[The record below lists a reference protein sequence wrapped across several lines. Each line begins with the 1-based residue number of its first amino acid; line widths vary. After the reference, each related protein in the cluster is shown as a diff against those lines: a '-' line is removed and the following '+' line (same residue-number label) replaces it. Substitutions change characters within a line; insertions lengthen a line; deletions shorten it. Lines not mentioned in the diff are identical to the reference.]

1 MTKLVKTSYL
11 TPCCEQL
18 SEHPL
23 KQSTL
28 MPLVRASWQEILF
41 AACVLCMHSL
51 AKELDRSHSNSLH

>member
-18 SEHPL
+18 LERPL

-28 MPLVRASWQEILF
+28 IGASWQAILF
-41 AACVLCMHSL
+41 AACVLCMHSY
-51 AKELDRSHSNSLH
+51 ANQFIKMKRRRGVKK